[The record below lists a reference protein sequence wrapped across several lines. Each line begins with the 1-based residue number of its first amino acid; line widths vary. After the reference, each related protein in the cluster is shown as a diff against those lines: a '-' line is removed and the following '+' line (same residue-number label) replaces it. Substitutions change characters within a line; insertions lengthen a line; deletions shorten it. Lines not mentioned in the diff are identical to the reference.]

1 MKHVIGLVFLALIAL
16 ALFLFPVVGGW
27 AVGVVGAGLLGVTLG
42 ALFADSQVIVKG
54 LIADARE
61 KAGMSMRRVMFERIP
76 RIAITLALLVGVA
89 MLPGFLWAKVTLIAL
104 LFATS
109 LLLARQEFYR
119 NRLLAGAYSVKF

>member
-27 AVGVVGAGLLGVTLG
+27 AVGVIGAGLLLVTSG
-42 ALFADSQVIVKG
+42 ALFADSHIIVKG
-54 LIADARE
+54 LIADARD
-61 KAGMSMRRVMFERIP
+61 KAGMTMTQVMLERIP

-89 MLPGFLWAKVTLIAL
+89 MLPGFLWAKATLVAL

-109 LLLARQEFYR
+109 LLLARQEYYR
-119 NRLLAGAYSVKF
+119 NRLLAGAYSVKI